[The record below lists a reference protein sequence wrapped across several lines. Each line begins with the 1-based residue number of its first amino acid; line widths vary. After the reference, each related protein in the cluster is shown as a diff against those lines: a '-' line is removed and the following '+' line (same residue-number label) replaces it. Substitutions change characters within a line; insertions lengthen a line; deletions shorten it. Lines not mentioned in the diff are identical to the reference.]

1 MKLNKKFSKNNLSKE
16 KKICA
21 KIYFSIFQTSLSR
34 KVSSIFSTS
43 AIEFRGSIVKFQNLF
58 RFFVLILDK
67 TKQGNSKFYVI

>member
-16 KKICA
+16 KKIRA

-43 AIEFRGSIVKFQNLF
+43 AVEFRGSIVKF
-58 RFFVLILDK
+58 
-67 TKQGNSKFYVI
+67 